1 MRYGWFYL
9 MICWRTDTK
18 IMSPT
23 TICLLIMYNKWIPC
37 CCASPQ
43 KYITDDVKM
52 GYEHQWHTRLRLV
65 SFFCIHI
72 WRHLWSITEHT
83 HENMESV
90 SVNWKSDFSVTQK
103 LDSNLPFFAA
113 LTFGV
118 IVIGGAFVVKYVG
131 TMVLQVCFCITVSS
145 IADFFLIAGTM
156 QGSLFDNCNHCLLLA
171 DFLIFRSV
179 AEVSDLAICSLT
191 QHRSRV
197 SCENLYVNFNLCS
210 TVLVISI

>member
-1 MRYGWFYL
+1 MDSMLLRVSTEIYHRWRQNGVWTSVTHSSAPCEPPFVFTFDV
-9 MICWRTDTK
+9 ICD
-18 IMSPT
+18 
-23 TICLLIMYNKWIPC
+23 LLLN
-37 CCASPQ
+37 
-43 KYITDDVKM
+43 ITYD
-52 GYEHQWHTRLRLV
+52 
-65 SFFCIHI
+65 
-72 WRHLWSITEHT
+72 
-83 HENMESV
+83 NMESI

-103 LDSNLPFFAA
+103 LDSNLPSFAA

-156 QGSLFDNCNHCLLLA
+156 QGSLFDNCDHCLLLA
-171 DFLIFRSV
+171 DSQIFRSV

-210 TVLVISI
+210 TVLAISI

>member
-1 MRYGWFYL
+1 MPSWIIYMRYGWFYP

-18 IMSPT
+18 IMSPWT

-103 LDSNLPFFAA
+103 LDSNLPFFCSSDIWCDRHWRRFRREVCWNYGFAGMF
-113 LTFGV
+113 LYYGV
-118 IVIGGAFVVKYVG
+118 FNCRLLFNSRYHARLSLWQLRPLFV
-131 TMVLQVCFCITVSS
+131 TRRFSNLSVS
-145 IADFFLIAGTM
+145 GR
-156 QGSLFDNCNHCLLLA
+156 SLGPGHLFTD
-171 DFLIFRSV
+171 
-179 AEVSDLAICSLT
+179 
-191 QHRSRV
+191 
-197 SCENLYVNFNLCS
+197 S
-210 TVLVISI
+210 T